1 LTPRPESLLASGI
14 AAWSENDESSAHS
27 MIAGH
32 ERAPAPL
39 HAAEGMVHQ
48 EESLMSTIE
57 TTAPTGRP
65 LVRTRHPGIFKRG
78 EGYVVRFRD
87 LAGKQ
92 RQRAARTLAEA
103 RRLRSELGADV
114 SRGEYRPDTRITF
127 AAYVETWGA
136 AYTGRTSRG
145 LRHETLAEYVRDLAP
160 AVVHFGRRRLS
171 EIGPAD
177 VRAYAR
183 TLAEEGHKPATV
195 RRKLAP
201 LKALLSTAVEDG
213 LIRSNPTAGVKLAP
227 RPVANI
233 EDEDEAA
240 TKALTTD
247 ELARLIAQVP
257 DDWRRLLVTMLAQ
270 TGLRISEGLGLRW
283 GDLDLTNRRL
293 HVRRR
298 VRDGNIGPP
307 KSGRGRREVPISAV
321 LGGELAAHRLASPWS
336 SDSDYI
342 FADEVGG
349 TLEARN
355 LYRWFKPA
363 ATRAGVAWAAFH
375 ALRHTA
381 ASQWLLSGVSIAQ
394 VSRLLGHSDPA
405 FTLRVYVSVLP
416 ADLPDGEVLAAAV
429 GMA

>member
-1 LTPRPESLLASGI
+1 
-14 AAWSENDESSAHS
+14 
-27 MIAGH
+27 
-32 ERAPAPL
+32 
-39 HAAEGMVHQ
+39 
-48 EESLMSTIE
+48 MSTNTKGRRVL
-57 TTAPTGRP
+57 TTT
-65 LVRTRHPGIFKRG
+65 RTPGIFKRG

-136 AYTGRTSRG
+136 AYTGCTSRG
-145 LRHETLAEYVRDLAP
+145 LRQETLAEYVRDLAP
-160 AVVHFGRRRLS
+160 AVVYFGRRRLS

-183 TLAEEGHKPATV
+183 TLADQGHKPATI

-201 LKALLSTAVEDG
+201 LKALLATAVEDG

-257 DDWRRLLVTMLAQ
+257 HGWQRLLVTTLAQ

-283 GDLDLTNRRL
+283 GDLDLAKRRL

-307 KSGRGRREVPISAV
+307 KSGRGRREVPISGA
-321 LGGELAAHRLASPWS
+321 LARDLAAHRLGSAWS
-336 SDSDYI
+336 RDGSYI
-342 FADEVGG
+342 FSAVEGG
-349 TLEARN
+349 LLEGRD
-355 LYRWFKPA
+355 LYRWLKPA
-363 ATRAGVAWAAFH
+363 TVRAGVGWAGFH

-381 ASQWLLSGVSIAQ
+381 ASRWLLSGVSIAQ
-394 VSRLLGHSDPA
+394 VSRLLGHADPS
-405 FTLRVYVSVLP
+405 FTFRVYVSVLP
-416 ADLPDGEVLAAAV
+416 TDLPDGEALATAV
-429 GMA
+429 GLG